1 MITTTHSH
9 KHWTDKGGHVKGG
22 EPSAPA
28 TPGLIPPSY
37 TTCWDAA
44 ELIRLTI
51 LQLIP
56 RNELSQFDQAIV
68 TREFVA
74 KRQEE
79 VFQRELMT
87 MLKPV
92 HVENSGPLL
101 GSDQPVHAYFTVR
114 NY

>member
-44 ELIRLTI
+44 DPI
-51 LQLIP
+51 LPMFICQGQVP
-56 RNELSQFDQAIV
+56 VQA
-68 TREFVA
+68 
-74 KRQEE
+74 
-79 VFQRELMT
+79 
-87 MLKPV
+87 
-92 HVENSGPLL
+92 L
-101 GSDQPVHAYFTVR
+101 GLARRDTAGLNR
-114 NY
+114 